1 MAAIWLVSVGPVD
14 EALMSV
20 AGQTLGGTFGH
31 EVRRL
36 PDRPAPAAARD
47 DARGQ
52 WNSALILKDLI
63 GAGPPGDPTILA
75 VTGLDLFIPMLS
87 FVFGQAQLDGRVALV
102 STARLHQE
110 FYGLPPQ
117 PALTARRLTRE
128 VVHEMG
134 HVFGLT
140 HCADPACP
148 MSLSTTIRMVDRKG
162 DRYCGDCRLRLR
174 DKAVFA
180 GPAGEGGSST

>member
-1 MAAIWLVSVGPVD
+1 MAGISLVAVGAVED
-14 EALMSV
+14 ELMD
-20 AGQTLGGTFGH
+20 AAERTLREVFGRD
-31 EVRRL
+31 VRRW
-36 PDRPAPAAARD
+36 PERPAPPAAHDAARD
-47 DARGQ
+47 Q
-52 WNSALILKDLI
+52 WNSALILRDLI
-63 GAGPPGDPTILA
+63 DAGPTDGLKILA

-102 STARLHQE
+102 STARLRQE
-110 FYGLPPQ
+110 FHGLPANPS
-117 PALTARRLTRE
+117 LTARRLARE

-140 HCADPACP
+140 HCADPDCP

-162 DRYCGDCRLRLR
+162 DRLCGDCRLRLR